1 MAQAIAPST
10 SDRPDAARTGDVPAV
25 VKADPLEA
33 RQVVSA
39 RALAR
44 ANRPAHPG
52 VTLFGIASVARD
64 RDPLTRL
71 TTWVGG

>member
-1 MAQAIAPST
+1 MAQAIAS
-10 SDRPDAARTGDVPAV
+10 SSRDRPAAVRTDDAPNV

-33 RQVVSA
+33 PGGFLHVPA
-39 RALAR
+39 G
-44 ANRPAHPG
+44 ANCPAHPG